1 MSGGIAYVLDED
13 GGFASRCNAA
23 MVELAPLDD
32 EDESTV
38 RALVEE
44 HVRRTDSVKGK
55 SVLAGLAS
63 GDRAQAPFVKVLP
76 LEYKRVL
83 ELRRKANVANENNGA
98 ARTAATA
105 TPKAAG

>member
-13 GGFASRCNAA
+13 GAFASRCNAA

-32 EDESTV
+32 EDARTV

-44 HVRRTDSVKGK
+44 HVQRTESTKGR
-55 SVLAGLAS
+55 SVLAAWDAG
-63 GDRAQAPFVKVLP
+63 QVPFVKVLP

-83 ELRRKANVANENNGA
+83 AVLASRREAE
-98 ARTAATA
+98 RSTA
-105 TPKAAG
+105 KAAS